1 MSYLPILINLAP
13 SEELQK
19 LKGIGPNRSKRII
32 KYREE
37 VSDISTPAEL
47 VEASGLSP
55 TQVERIS
62 KEIDWCPAK
71 KIGSRDA
78 GTVFF
83 TLLSSL
89 VSIIAA
95 LSHVKIDDA
104 NSAQLLY
111 NLGITL
117 ILLSA
122 VSNLIDLASKRV
134 IPTWSILAIVLLTIG
149 IFIFSILIMLPS
161 TYLTNAID
169 AASIRGLLTLL
180 IFLNLIFYLTNG
192 PSFYLRYQVWRGI
205 NIQSL
210 INAQRLHQYAY
221 FFLSLISVY
230 VIIFLDS
237 SLWFEELFA
246 LWIASTLIL
255 STSSMLKGDSPFRL
269 ALSMNEARLY
279 SLLERNLSSELSS
292 TEHRRLSVLGRIY
305 MITGILVL
313 AITAIKVVM
322 F

>member
-13 SEELQK
+13 SDELQK
-19 LKGIGPNRSKRII
+19 LKGIGPNRSERIL

-55 TQVERIS
+55 TQAERIS
-62 KEIDWCPAK
+62 KEIDWYPAK
-71 KIGSRDA
+71 KTGSRDA

-89 VSIIAA
+89 VSIIVAIGH
-95 LSHVKIDDA
+95 LKLDDA

-111 NLGITL
+111 NFGITL

-122 VSNLIDLASKRV
+122 VSNLIDLTSKRV
-134 IPTWSILAIVLLTIG
+134 IPTWGMLAIILLTIG
-149 IFIFSILIMLPS
+149 IFIFSILLMVPS

-169 AASIRGLLTLL
+169 ATSIRGLLTLL

-210 INAQRLHQYAY
+210 IHAQRLHRYAY
-221 FFLSLISVY
+221 FFLPLISVF

-269 ALSMNEARLY
+269 ALSKSEARLY
-279 SLLERNLSSELSS
+279 SLLERNLSLELASK
-292 TEHRRLSVLGRIY
+292 ERQQLLVLGRVY

-313 AITAIKVVM
+313 TITAIKVLI

>member
-13 SEELQK
+13 SEDLQK
-19 LKGIGPNRSKRII
+19 LRGIGPNRSERII

-55 TQVERIS
+55 TQVEKIS

-89 VSIIAA
+89 VSIIVAI
-95 LSHVKIDDA
+95 SHFKLDDA
-104 NSAQLLY
+104 NIAQLLY
-111 NLGITL
+111 NIGITL

-122 VSNLIDLASKRV
+122 VSNLIDLVSKRV
-134 IPTWSILAIVLLTIG
+134 MPTWSILAIVLLTIG
-149 IFIFSILIMLPS
+149 IFIFSILLMLPS
-161 TYLTNAID
+161 TYLTNAVD
-169 AASIRGLLTLL
+169 AASIRGLFTLL

-221 FFLSLISVY
+221 FFLPLISVY

-269 ALSMNEARLY
+269 ALSKSEARLY
-279 SLLERNLSSELSS
+279 SLLERNVSSELSS

>member
-1 MSYLPILINLAP
+1 LSYLPILINLAP